1 MEDASVSD
9 EPILDEAA
17 IAELR
22 ESVGGDT
29 EFVADLVRTYLSE
42 GEAHLEQMSAAAAA
56 GDAGAIVRPAHT
68 LKSSSASVGA
78 ARLSRIARD
87 IEVAG
92 REGGTDSLR
101 AAVEEAQQVWD
112 ETVAAMRARGMAG

>member
-1 MEDASVSD
+1 MND

-42 GEAHLEQMSAAAAA
+42 GESHLEQMSAAAAS

-78 ARLSRIARD
+78 ARLARIARE
-87 IEVAG
+87 IEFAG
-92 REGGTDSLR
+92 REGRTDGFTT
-101 AAVEEAQQVWD
+101 AVDEARQVWG
-112 ETVAAMRARGMAG
+112 ETVAAMRERGMAG